1 MSQNEAEG
9 DFRVQGKLGEG
20 TFSQVLRMKH
30 RLTGRTLAMKRFKK
44 RFKSLE
50 EVECLREI
58 QALKRVNPHPNLIQ
72 LEDILFDAGSGTLY
86 LAFELMDCNLYDLVA
101 KKTTA
106 ITEAK
111 IKLWFFQICKG
122 LEFLHSKGI
131 FHRDIKPENILI
143 RDSVIVKLA
152 DLGSCRGVHSK
163 GPFTEYIATRWYRP
177 PETLL
182 TSGKYNYKM
191 DMWGAGCV
199 LYESITK
206 QPLFPGADA
215 LDQLHRI
222 HKVMGSPSDVQLRA
236 IMGPKMEGKFTFPV
250 TEGTG
255 ILLPAPFSGDCH
267 ALLLKLLEYTPD
279 DRYSAT
285 QALAHAFFRSTDFS
299 ELPPATQA
307 LYQGQIAAA
316 ANATAAPTAHHAP
329 APPAAAVPGSNFAH
343 VVAAAMHAEPT
354 ADPSAPLHPRAAYK
368 YTGLVTRRHSEEP
381 LSSHGR
387 PPPPPPAAPP
397 AVGTG
402 ASSNPA
408 NANDG
413 YLMRLLR
420 RKRDPA
426 AAPSGSTSSHAG
438 PPKPLLPTLG
448 PTTSAAHAPHAPHPP
463 LAPARMAVKK
473 PTELTLPLPRIPP
486 AGHHVVIRAPAPG
499 PHVRKPAKAHVAG
512 GSEHGGG
519 NAAQGEEGAD
529 RKTSRFGQ

>member
-101 KKTTA
+101 KKTTV

-236 IMGPKMEGKFTFPV
+236 IMGPKME
-250 TEGTG
+250 
-255 ILLPAPFSGDCH
+255 ILGG
-267 ALLLKLLEYTPD
+267 
-279 DRYSAT
+279 
-285 QALAHAFFRSTDFS
+285 LA
-299 ELPPATQA
+299 
-307 LYQGQIAAA
+307 I
-316 ANATAAPTAHHAP
+316 
-329 APPAAAVPGSNFAH
+329 
-343 VVAAAMHAEPT
+343 
-354 ADPSAPLHPRAAYK
+354 
-368 YTGLVTRRHSEEP
+368 GLC
-381 LSSHGR
+381 
-387 PPPPPPAAPP
+387 
-397 AVGTG
+397 
-402 ASSNPA
+402 
-408 NANDG
+408 
-413 YLMRLLR
+413 
-420 RKRDPA
+420 
-426 AAPSGSTSSHAG
+426 
-438 PPKPLLPTLG
+438 
-448 PTTSAAHAPHAPHPP
+448 
-463 LAPARMAVKK
+463 
-473 PTELTLPLPRIPP
+473 
-486 AGHHVVIRAPAPG
+486 
-499 PHVRKPAKAHVAG
+499 
-512 GSEHGGG
+512 
-519 NAAQGEEGAD
+519 
-529 RKTSRFGQ
+529 

>member
-101 KKTTA
+101 KKTTV

-279 DRYSAT
+279 DRFSAT

-299 ELPPATQA
+299 DLPPATQA

-316 ANATAAPTAHHAP
+316 SAATAGTHHAP
-329 APPAAAVPGSNFAH
+329 APPPAAAPAGPPGSNFAH
-343 VVAAAMHAEPT
+343 VVAAAMHAEGTDPT
-354 ADPSAPLHPRAAYK
+354 APLHPGAAYK

-387 PPPPPPAAPP
+387 PPPAPPAAAP
-397 AVGTG
+397 APSGT
-402 ASSNPA
+402 SNPA

-420 RKRDPA
+420 RKRDPVA
-426 AAPSGSTSSHAG
+426 AGPTSSHAG

-448 PTTSAAHAPHAPHPP
+448 PTTGAAAAHGAPQ
-463 LAPARMAVKK
+463 APARMAVKK

-486 AGHHVVIRAPAPG
+486 AGHHVVVRAPVPG
-499 PHVRKPAKAHVAG
+499 GVHVRKPAKAHV
-512 GSEHGGG
+512 SEHGGG
-519 NAAQGEEGAD
+519 AGGGEGGTGEEGVD